1 MVDFLNQYFD
11 PANFRGG
18 LGGLLDMLPAL
29 QTQLK
34 PGGFPTAQPQAG
46 VTANQPSPL
55 DDAQWPA
62 GPKNYYGQDRNVTV
76 GNYEM
81 PQFGS
86 GPKSDPMDAN
96 AMALPKSAPLSIAPP
111 AAPTS
116 NSAAPAAAEAPGFLG
131 NLQNK
136 INENS
141 NLLLGFAGGLAGGR
155 SWGDGLSK
163 GLSGA
168 MQGGQLDTKYGNQN
182 LTQQALIKKGLDPT
196 MARAVAANPALLAS
210 VAGTLFKPQVRGLTP
225 AEKSQAGL
233 PEGLPWFVG
242 ADGKPFVPDGLS
254 QLKPTH
260 GVIGKDQ
267 FGVEQ
272 YGWIDP
278 QTRTTTPAQSSTTA
292 PAAGPSAIPA
302 PPPGVDPKVWREK
315 QSERAV
321 NEALPADSKTTTQL
335 RQEVQG
341 LPSYKN
347 LAQAAPV
354 YRSMVDAAGRDNRAA
369 DVNLI
374 YGMAKIMDP
383 GSVVR
388 ESEMSVAQA
397 IATLPQRLQ
406 AEVKSQVEKT
416 GRLTPELR
424 QDIMQEANSRIKSYN
439 FQFEQDA
446 GMTRGIAERGRM
458 DTRDV
463 IPDFGKF
470 DEWKAPQKPQPNTPG
485 PSIKPKPGGNYIWQN
500 GRLVAP

>member
-1 MVDFLNQYFD
+1 MADFNSSIFD
-11 PANFRGG
+11 PASYRGA
-18 LGGLLDMLPAL
+18 LGGLLDLIPGLRGDLP
-29 QTQLK
+29 
-34 PGGFPTAQPQAG
+34 PGAFPQA
-46 VTANQPSPL
+46 APNEIAPAAASPL

-76 GNYEM
+76 GNYQM
-81 PQFGS
+81 PQFG
-86 GPKSDPMDAN
+86 GSDKPNPMDAN
-96 AMALPKSAPLSIAPP
+96 AQMLPKSAPLSIAPTQAPKMADATP
-111 AAPTS
+111 AAS
-116 NSAAPAAAEAPGFLG
+116 AEAPGFLD

-136 INENS
+136 INANS

-163 GLSGA
+163 GISGA
-168 MQGGQLDTKYGNQN
+168 MQGGQLDTKYGNQT
-182 LTQQALIKKGLDPT
+182 LTHQALIKKGLDPD

-210 VAGTLFKPQVRGLTP
+210 VAGTLFKPQVRALT
-225 AEKSQAGL
+225 AGEKTQAGL

-242 ADGKPFVPDGLS
+242 ADNKPFVPEGLS
-254 QLKPTH
+254 QLKPTY

-278 QTRTTTPAQSSTTA
+278 QNRSTA
-292 PAAGPSAIPA
+292 PGQPASTNAQTGPSAIPA
-302 PPPGVDPKVWREK
+302 PPPGVDPKIWREK
-315 QSERAV
+315 YSERSV
-321 NEALPADSKTTTQL
+321 SDALPADAKAATQL
-335 RQEVQG
+335 RQEVQS

-354 YRSMVDAAGRDNRAA
+354 YRSMLDAAGRDNRAA

-424 QDIMQEANSRIKSYN
+424 QDIMQEANSRIRSYN
-439 FQFEQDA
+439 YQFDQDA
-446 GMTRGIAERGRM
+446 GMTRGIAERNRM
-458 DTRDV
+458 DVRDV

-470 DEWKAPQKPQPNTPG
+470 DEWKAPPRAPATNAAP
-485 PSIKPKPGGNYIWQN
+485 PIKTKPGANYIWQN

>member
-1 MVDFLNQYFD
+1 MVDFLNPIFD
-11 PANFRGG
+11 PANYRGG
-18 LGGLLDMLPAL
+18 LSGLLDMLPSL
-29 QTQLK
+29 QTQIK
-34 PGGFPTAQPQAG
+34 PGAFPPDQSQTVA
-46 VTANQPSPL
+46 ANQPSPL

-76 GNYEM
+76 GSYEM

-86 GPKSDPMDAN
+86 GPKSSPMDAN
-96 AMALPKSAPLSIAPP
+96 AQMLPKSAPLSIAPP
-111 AAPTS
+111 SVAAS
-116 NSAAPAAAEAPGFLG
+116 SAAPAAEAPGFLDG
-131 NLQNK
+131 LQGK
-136 INENS
+136 INANS

-155 SWGDGLSK
+155 SWGEGLNK
-163 GLSGA
+163 GISGA
-168 MQGGQLDTKYGNQN
+168 MQGGQLDTKQGNQT
-182 LTQQALIKKGLDPT
+182 LTHQALIKKGLDPD

-210 VAGTLFKPQVRGLTP
+210 VAGTLFKPQVRGLSP
-225 AEKSQAGL
+225 AEKAQAGL

-278 QTRTTTPAQSSTTA
+278 QTRTTTPGQSPTVA
-292 PAAGPSAIPA
+292 PASGPSAIPT

-321 NEALPADSKTTTQL
+321 IDALPADNKTTTQL

-424 QDIMQEANSRIKSYN
+424 QDIMQEANSRIRSYN

-470 DEWKAPQKPQPNTPG
+470 DEWKAPQKPPANPAG
-485 PSIKPKPGGNYIWQN
+485 PSVKPKPGGNYIWQN

>member
-1 MVDFLNQYFD
+1 MADFLSQYFD
-11 PANFRGG
+11 PKTYDAGI
-18 LGGLLDMLPAL
+18 GGLLNRLLPSMQAQL
-29 QTQLK
+29 Q
-34 PGGFPTAQPQAG
+34 PGAFPEQSVQAN
-46 VTANQPSPL
+46 APSPL
-55 DDAQWPA
+55 DTAQWPA
-62 GPKNYYGQDRNVTV
+62 GPV
-76 GNYEM
+76 GA
-81 PQFGS
+81 
-86 GPKSDPMDAN
+86 PMEAN
-96 AMALPKSAPLSIAPP
+96 AAMPPKTMAPTPPLSLAPP
-111 AAPTS
+111 AMP
-116 NSAAPAAAEAPGFLG
+116 AAPPEQPGIG
-131 NLQNK
+131 DRISNGISN
-136 INENS
+136 NS
-141 NLLLGFAGGLAGGR
+141 NMLIALGSGIAQGGIG
-155 SWGDGLSK
+155 K
-163 GLSGA
+163 GLQSSLTGID
-168 MQGGQLDTKYGNQN
+168 QDRKNGNQN
-182 LTQQALIKKGLDPT
+182 LTQQALIKKGLDPE
-196 MARAVAANPALLAS
+196 MARAVSANPQLLAS
-210 VAGTLFKPQVRGLTP
+210 VAGTLFKPQVRGLTA
-225 AEKSQAGL
+225 AEKTQAGL
-233 PEGLPWFVG
+233 PDNLPWFVG

-254 QLKPTH
+254 QLKPTY
-260 GVIGKDQ
+260 GVTGKDQ

-278 QTRTTTPAQSSTTA
+278 QTKTTTPAQTPGATA
-292 PAAGPSAIPA
+292 QPGPSAIPA
-302 PPPGVDPKVWREK
+302 PPPGVDPKLWREE
-315 QSERAV
+315 QSKRV
-321 NEALPADSKTTTQL
+321 VTDSLPADPKVTSQL

-446 GMTRGIAERGRM
+446 GMTRGIAERNRM
-458 DTRDV
+458 DVRDV

-470 DEWKAPQKPQPNTPG
+470 DEWKAPQKPAATGAPVTQT
-485 PSIKPKPGGNYIWQN
+485 KPGSNYFWQN
-500 GRLVAP
+500 GKLVAPK